1 MLTSESIINQGHF
14 WLLLLLQSAHPSTA
28 GLLLTGIFTCSWE
41 FSSGVFWC
49 MCLVCETHLCWCGWH
64 FIFSNPLVNYKLF
77 CHSYDID
84 CFCMGCYSQLCY
96 WSFCPCVLQLNPL
109 FWNSL
114 IDYLYILAFRN
125 PPCSFSKWEFQLS
138 QALKNTG
145 HGWSCRSQISLK
157 TTVTHQWG
165 TPHHSTFS
173 CAKCWAKYCR
183 AYYAKIA

>member
-49 MCLVCETHLCWCGWH
+49 MCLVCETHLCWCDWH

-125 PPCSFSKWEFQLS
+125 PPCSFQSGSSSYPRPLKILDTGGAADLKSLWRQLWHTNGEHHTT
-138 QALKNTG
+138 ALFHVLNAEQSIVELIMRK
-145 HGWSCRSQISLK
+145 
-157 TTVTHQWG
+157 
-165 TPHHSTFS
+165 
-173 CAKCWAKYCR
+173 
-183 AYYAKIA
+183 